1 MLKLGA
7 HTLVP
12 VTFFGCFSLSGQK
25 AFSFNVGI
33 GQVVRGWDEGMESM
47 SEGEEA
53 RLEMTGDYAYGSGGF
68 PAWGI
73 GPNATLIF
81 DIEILSIAK

>member
-1 MLKLGA
+1 LCFLA
-7 HTLVP
+7 
-12 VTFFGCFSLSGQK
+12 FFFFLQDPGQK

-33 GQVVRGWDEGMESM
+33 GQVVRGWDDGLIDMK
-47 SEGEEA
+47 EGEEA
-53 RLEMTGDYAYGSGGF
+53 RLEMTGDYAYGAGGF

-81 DIEILSIAK
+81 DMVILSIGQ

>member
-1 MLKLGA
+1 M
-7 HTLVP
+7 V
-12 VTFFGCFSLSGQK
+12 FSLGVFPWRLQDPGQK

-33 GQVVRGWDEGMESM
+33 GQVVRGWDDGFMDM
-47 SEGEEA
+47 KEGEEA
-53 RLEMTGDYAYGSGGF
+53 RLEMTGDYAYGDKGF

-81 DIEILSIAK
+81 DVAILSIGQ